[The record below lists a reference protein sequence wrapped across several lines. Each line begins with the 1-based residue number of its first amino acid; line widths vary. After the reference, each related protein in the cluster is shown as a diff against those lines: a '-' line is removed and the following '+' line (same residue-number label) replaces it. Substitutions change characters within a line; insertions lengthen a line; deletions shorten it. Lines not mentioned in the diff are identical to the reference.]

1 VPAGSDV
8 YATIYIASVNPA
20 VIRPTGVVM
29 ATDREIGRGQGNFAP
44 VLGSGPGPGS
54 NAQGNELPDG
64 GGCAVLGELC
74 WTRFDLSFKATR
86 PAFTGEQLTFQ
97 IELLGAQGWA
107 FGHEAGHSSKV
118 AIVAAPM
125 PPTGLDFGVTID
137 QPAAGSRVNSG
148 STVVAGGRAT
158 FPDLGSDPTGAGD
171 HPSENYVEVSL
182 DNTSFSQAIQADLDA
197 ESSSWS
203 ADLGVLA
210 NGNHTLYARAR
221 MGATTSAVTS
231 VAFSV
236 APDARV
242 EWQIVKK
249 NAAPDPGAWRT
260 ATGVA
265 AWSFS
270 FATPEFGNGQKTLIV
285 RLVEGGLETA
295 RTTVR
300 FRIQ

>member
-1 VPAGSDV
+1 
-8 YATIYIASVNPA
+8 
-20 VIRPTGVVM
+20 
-29 ATDREIGRGQGNFAP
+29 
-44 VLGSGPGPGS
+44 
-54 NAQGNELPDG
+54 
-64 GGCAVLGELC
+64 
-74 WTRFDLSFKATR
+74 
-86 PAFTGEQLTFQ
+86 
-97 IELLGAQGWA
+97 
-107 FGHEAGHSSKV
+107 
-118 AIVAAPM
+118 M
-125 PPTGLDFGVTID
+125 PPTGLNFGVTID
-137 QPAAGSRVNSG
+137 QPAAGSRVTSG

-158 FPDLGSDPTGAGD
+158 FPDLGSDPGGAGD
-171 HPSENYVEVSL
+171 HPTDRYVEISL
-182 DNTSFSQAIQADLDA
+182 DDASFAHATTADLDEA
-197 ESSSWS
+197 SGTWS

-210 NGNHTLYARAR
+210 NGSHTLYARAR
-221 MGATTSAVTS
+221 MGSTTSASTS
-231 VAFSV
+231 AAFTV

-265 AWSFS
+265 SWSFT